1 MKRIALQFAVALSVF
16 GGSAP
21 ISALGAQ
28 RAGGQGAPVTL
39 SLADAIRLAERESE
53 AVRVAQAGTDRARGQ
68 HLQARSQL
76 FPDVAGSATYQR
88 AIQSQFEEI
97 TKRLGNG
104 DDSASNGGGGGE
116 GTDFADSPI
125 ARIFASPSTFIL
137 GLTASQTIYAGGRV
151 RAGIAAAEAGRR
163 AADLAARTARAQVVF
178 QVAQAYFDAQVAT
191 QLATIAESSFVQ
203 TERALSH
210 TQIAREVG
218 NAAEYDL
225 IRARVQRDNARPVVI
240 GARTQRDVALI
251 RLRQILNLP
260 DGQPLTLS
268 TPVEDASVSP
278 AGFRTASDLVPVT
291 PDTTVSERAFVRQ
304 SEENVRAQEQQVK
317 VARAQ
322 RLPAVSLSTNYQR
335 FAYPAEGT
343 VFEDVWKYYF
353 PSWTVS
359 LGVSVPLF
367 TGGRLRGQELVAQ
380 ANLAEARARHDEARE
395 AAAFDTRLVVAQ
407 LEQAEAAYAA
417 SAGTDTQA
425 ARAYAISEVRFSEGI
440 GTQLELTQARV
451 DLETARANR
460 VRAARDVALARLGVA
475 LLRDLP
481 VGVAATR

>member
-1 MKRIALQFAVALSVF
+1 MQRNTLYFAAALLILALS
-16 GGSAP
+16 GQR
-21 ISALGAQ
+21 SALGAQ
-28 RAGGQGAPVTL
+28 RSGGQTGPIAL

-76 FPDVAGSATYQR
+76 FPDVAGSVSYQR
-88 AIQSQFEEI
+88 AIQSQFEEVS
-97 TKRLGNG
+97 KRLGNG
-104 DDSASNGGGGGE
+104 GDSTSGSGSE

-163 AADLAARTARAQVVF
+163 AADLASRTARAQVVF
-178 QVAQAYFDAQVAT
+178 QVAQAYFDAQVAN
-191 QLATIAESSFVQ
+191 QLHVIAESSFVQ
-203 TERALSH
+203 TERALAH
-210 TQIAREVG
+210 TQLAREVG

-225 IRARVQRDNARPVVI
+225 IRAQVQRDNARPAVI

-260 DGQPLTLS
+260 DGQPMMLS
-268 TPVEDASVSP
+268 TPVEDATTSP
-278 AGFRTASDLVPVT
+278 VVFRTASDLVLVT
-291 PDTTVSERAFVRQ
+291 PDTAVSERAFVRQ
-304 SEENVRAQEQQVK
+304 SEENVRAQEQQLAA
-317 VARAQ
+317 ARAQ
-322 RLPAVSLSTNYQR
+322 RLPSVSLSTNYQR

-367 TGGRLRGQELVAQ
+367 TGGRLRGQELVAR

-395 AAAFDTRLVVAQ
+395 AAAFDTRLVIAQ

-425 ARAYAISEVRFSEGI
+425 ARGYAISEVRFAEGI

-460 VRAARDVALARLGVA
+460 VRAGRDVALARLGVA

-481 VGVAATR
+481 FGVAAER